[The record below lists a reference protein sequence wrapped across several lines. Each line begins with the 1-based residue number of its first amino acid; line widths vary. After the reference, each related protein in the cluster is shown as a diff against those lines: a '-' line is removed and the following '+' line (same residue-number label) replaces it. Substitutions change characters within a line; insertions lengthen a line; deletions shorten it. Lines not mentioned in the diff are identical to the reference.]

1 MYIEKITCQND
12 LKKLDIKQLKV
23 LCDEIRQYLLDVV
36 MVNGGHLASNLG
48 VVELTVALHY
58 VFDESDKI
66 LWDVGHQSYVHKILT
81 GRKEELKTLRMQ
93 NGLSG
98 FCSPNESEKDAFV
111 SGHAS
116 NSVSAALGICQARD
130 SQNQKFNVVSVIGD
144 GALTGKSSLVVA
156 QGLLL
161 ARLFL

>member
-58 VFDESDKI
+58 VFYESDKI

-81 GRKEELKTLRMQ
+81 GRKNELKTLRMQ
-93 NGLSG
+93 NGISG
-98 FCSPNESEKDAFV
+98 FCSPNES
-111 SGHAS
+111 
-116 NSVSAALGICQARD
+116 
-130 SQNQKFNVVSVIGD
+130 
-144 GALTGKSSLVVA
+144 
-156 QGLLL
+156 
-161 ARLFL
+161 